1 VSSAVR
7 ALEVVREKRLFSP
20 ARLDGAG
27 VVPDAGAV
35 DREVSSRRRR
45 KKGKQRAASVS
56 VVFFILMKDSLT
68 IYSGYV
74 GRGVHELH
82 KTG

>member
-7 ALEVVREKRLFSP
+7 ELEVVRGKKIFSP
-20 ARLDGAG
+20 ARLDRAS
-27 VVPDAGAV
+27 VVLYADAV
-35 DREVSSRRRR
+35 DREVSSRN
-45 KKGKQRAASVS
+45 KGKRRAVSASL
-56 VVFFILMKDSLT
+56 VFFILMKDSLT